1 MNSVRCAACSAVNFA
16 DDDVCRRCGAALTL
30 PVAVPVD
37 VPVDAPVEQGAR
49 SLGRWLL
56 WIGGVTWLIVFVW
69 SRSLIF
75 TSEPLEQTRRWQ
87 VNTAIGLLERAGFSK
102 EVFVLKNL
110 TNYRATDSWWNEYQG
125 HASAYA
131 STNFPLEIVTLYP
144 AFFTDTADDTER
156 AAILL
161 HEAHHLLGLNEADAL
176 DRTWREKARIGW
188 TRNRYGETKVF
199 KVTEAISFSATTLFH
214 CKENHH
220 WDCIP
225 PVVYSPGEQL
235 TRIQ

>member
-1 MNSVRCAACSAVNFA
+1 MSVKCTQCSLVNFA
-16 DDDVCRRCGAALTL
+16 VDESCRRCGAALTL
-30 PVAVPVD
+30 P
-37 VPVDAPVEQGAR
+37 DAAPGAAIGGLVEPRPR

-56 WIGGVTWLIVFVW
+56 WIAGVTWLIVFVW

-87 VNTAIGLLERAGFSK
+87 VNDAIALLDQAGFSR

-125 HASAYA
+125 HESAYA

-144 AFFTDTADDTER
+144 AFFTDTVDDTER

-161 HEAHHLLGLNEADAL
+161 HEAQHLLGFDETHAL

-188 TRNRYGETKVF
+188 TRDNYGDTKVF
-199 KVTEAISFSATTLFH
+199 KVTEGISFTATTLFQ
-214 CKENHH
+214 CKDNHH
-220 WDCIP
+220 WDCVP
-225 PVVYSPGEQL
+225 PVIYHPGEIYA
-235 TRIQ
+235 R

>member
-1 MNSVRCAACSAVNFA
+1 MSVKCTQCSLVNFA
-16 DDDVCRRCGAALTL
+16 VDESCRRCGASLTL
-30 PVAVPVD
+30 PAAAPGVAVEEVAEPG
-37 VPVDAPVEQGAR
+37 PR

-56 WIGGVTWLIVFVW
+56 WIAGVTWLIVFVW

-87 VNTAIGLLERAGFSK
+87 VNDAIGLLDRAGFSR

-125 HASAYA
+125 HESAYA

-144 AFFTDTADDTER
+144 AFFTDTIDDTER

-161 HEAHHLLGLNEADAL
+161 HEGQHLLGFDETDAL

-188 TRNRYGETKVF
+188 TRDKYGNTKVF
-199 KVTEAISFSATTLFH
+199 KVTEGISFTATTLFQ
-214 CKENHH
+214 CKDNHH
-220 WDCIP
+220 WDCVP
-225 PVVYSPGEQL
+225 PVVYHPGE
-235 TRIQ
+235 TYVR

>member
-1 MNSVRCAACSAVNFA
+1 MSVKCAQCSLVNFA
-16 DDDVCRRCGAALTL
+16 VDDSCRRCGAALTL
-30 PVAVPVD
+30 P
-37 VPVDAPVEQGAR
+37 DAAPGAAIGGLVEPRPR

-56 WIGGVTWLIVFVW
+56 WIAGVTWLIVFVW

-87 VNTAIGLLERAGFSK
+87 VNDAIALLDQAGFSR

-125 HASAYA
+125 HESAYA

-144 AFFTDTADDTER
+144 AFFTDTVDDTER

-161 HEAHHLLGLNEADAL
+161 HEAQHLLGFDETHAL

-188 TRNRYGETKVF
+188 TRDNYGNTKVF
-199 KVTEAISFSATTLFH
+199 KVTEGISFTATTLFQ
-214 CKENHH
+214 CKDNHH
-220 WDCIP
+220 WDCVP
-225 PVVYSPGEQL
+225 PVIYHPGEIYA
-235 TRIQ
+235 R

>member
-1 MNSVRCAACSAVNFA
+1 MSVKCTQCSLVNFA
-16 DDDVCRRCGAALTL
+16 VDESCRRCGAALTL
-30 PVAVPVD
+30 P
-37 VPVDAPVEQGAR
+37 DAAPGAAIGGLVEPRPR

-56 WIGGVTWLIVFVW
+56 WIAGVTWLIVFVW

-87 VNTAIGLLERAGFSK
+87 VNDAIALLDQAGFSR

-125 HASAYA
+125 HESAYA

-144 AFFTDTADDTER
+144 AFFTDTVDDTER

-161 HEAHHLLGLNEADAL
+161 HEAQHLLGFDETHAL

-188 TRNRYGETKVF
+188 TRDKYGNTKVF
-199 KVTEAISFSATTLFH
+199 KVTEGISFTATTLFQ
-214 CKENHH
+214 CKDNHH
-220 WDCIP
+220 WDCVP
-225 PVVYSPGEQL
+225 PVIYHPGEIY
-235 TRIQ
+235 TR

>member
-1 MNSVRCAACSAVNFA
+1 MSVKCTQCSLVNFA
-16 DDDVCRRCGAALTL
+16 VDESCRRCGAALTL
-30 PVAVPVD
+30 PAAAPGVAIEEAAEPG
-37 VPVDAPVEQGAR
+37 PR

-56 WIGGVTWLIVFVW
+56 WIAGVTWLIVFVW

-87 VNTAIGLLERAGFSK
+87 VNDAIALLDQAGFSR

-125 HASAYA
+125 HESAYA

-144 AFFTDTADDTER
+144 AFFADTIDDTER

-161 HEAHHLLGLNEADAL
+161 HEGQHLLGFDETDAL

-188 TRNRYGETKVF
+188 TRDKYGDTKVF
-199 KVTEAISFSATTLFH
+199 KVTEGISFTATTLFQ
-214 CKENHH
+214 CKDNHH
-220 WDCIP
+220 WDCVP
-225 PVVYSPGEQL
+225 PVVYHPGETF
-235 TRIQ
+235 TR

>member
-1 MNSVRCAACSAVNFA
+1 MSVKCTQCSLVNFA
-16 DDDVCRRCGAALTL
+16 VDDSCRRCGAALTL
-30 PVAVPVD
+30 P
-37 VPVDAPVEQGAR
+37 DAAPASAIGGLAEPRPR

-75 TSEPLEQTRRWQ
+75 TSEPLEQSKRWQ
-87 VNTAIGLLERAGFSK
+87 VNDAIALLDQAGFSR

-125 HASAYA
+125 HESAYA

-144 AFFTDTADDTER
+144 AFFTDTVDDTER

-161 HEAHHLLGLNEADAL
+161 HEAQHLLGFDETHAL

-188 TRNRYGETKVF
+188 TRDTYGNTKVF
-199 KVTEAISFSATTLFH
+199 KVTEGISFTATTLFQ
-214 CKENHH
+214 CKDNHH
-220 WDCIP
+220 WDCVP
-225 PVVYSPGEQL
+225 PVIHHPGEIY
-235 TRIQ
+235 TR

>member
-1 MNSVRCAACSAVNFA
+1 VNFA
-16 DDDVCRRCGAALTL
+16 VDDSCRRCGASLML
-30 PVAVPVD
+30 PATVPG
-37 VPVDAPVEQGAR
+37 GATGELAEPGPR

-56 WIGGVTWLIVFVW
+56 WIAGMTWLIVFVW

-87 VNTAIGLLERAGFSK
+87 VNTAIGLLDQAGFSR

-125 HASAYA
+125 HESAYA

-144 AFFTDTADDTER
+144 AFFTDTIDDTER

-161 HEAHHLLGLNEADAL
+161 HEGHHLLGLDETDAL

-188 TRNRYGETKVF
+188 TRDTYGDTKVF
-199 KVTEAISFSATTLFH
+199 KVTEGISFTATTLFQ
-214 CKENHH
+214 CTDNHH
-220 WDCIP
+220 WDCVP
-225 PVVYSPGEQL
+225 PVIYHPGEIY
-235 TRIQ
+235 TR

>member
-1 MNSVRCAACSAVNFA
+1 MTSVKCAQCSLVNFA
-16 DDDVCRRCGAALTL
+16 VDESCRRCGASLMPA
-30 PVAVPVD
+30 A
-37 VPVDAPVEQGAR
+37 APGAAIGELAEPGPR
-49 SLGRWLL
+49 SPGRWLL
-56 WIGGVTWLIVFVW
+56 WIAGMTWLIVFVW

-87 VNTAIGLLERAGFSK
+87 VNTAIGLLDQAGFSR

-125 HASAYA
+125 HESAYA

-144 AFFTDTADDTER
+144 AFFIDTIDDTER

-161 HEAHHLLGLNEADAL
+161 HEAHHLLGLDETDAL
-176 DRTWREKARIGW
+176 DRTWREKTRIGW
-188 TRNRYGETKVF
+188 TRDKYGDTKVF
-199 KVTEAISFSATTLFH
+199 KVTEGISFTATTLFQ
-214 CKENHH
+214 CKDNHH

-225 PVVYSPGEQL
+225 PVVYHPGE
-235 TRIQ
+235 TFAR

>member
-1 MNSVRCAACSAVNFA
+1 MSVKCTQCSLVNFA
-16 DDDVCRRCGAALTL
+16 VDESCRRCGAALTL
-30 PVAVPVD
+30 P
-37 VPVDAPVEQGAR
+37 DAAPGAAIGGLVEPRPR

-56 WIGGVTWLIVFVW
+56 WIAGVTWLIVFVW

-75 TSEPLEQTRRWQ
+75 TSEPLEQSKRWQ
-87 VNTAIGLLERAGFSK
+87 VNDAIALLDQAGFSR

-125 HASAYA
+125 HESAYA

-144 AFFTDTADDTER
+144 AFFTDTVDDTER

-161 HEAHHLLGLNEADAL
+161 HEAQHLLGFDETHAL

-188 TRNRYGETKVF
+188 TRDNYGNTKVF
-199 KVTEAISFSATTLFH
+199 KVTEGISFTATTLFQ
-214 CKENHH
+214 CKDNHH
-220 WDCIP
+220 WDCVP
-225 PVVYSPGEQL
+225 PVIYHPGEIY
-235 TRIQ
+235 TR

>member
-1 MNSVRCAACSAVNFA
+1 MNSVRCTECGLVNFEI
-16 DDDVCRRCGAALTL
+16 DRSCRRCGTALALPRPVSAAFDEPGTRRS
-30 PVAVPVD
+30 
-37 VPVDAPVEQGAR
+37 R

-56 WIGGVTWLIVFVW
+56 WVAGVTWLIVFAW

-87 VNTAIGLLERAGFSK
+87 VNTAIGLLEHAGFSR

-110 TNYRATDSWWNEYQG
+110 TNYRATDSWWNAYQG
-125 HASAYA
+125 HESAYA

-144 AFFTDTADDTER
+144 PFFTDSVDDTER

-161 HEAHHLLGLNEADAL
+161 HEAHHLLGLNETDAL

-188 TRNRYGETKVF
+188 TRDKYGETKVF
-199 KVTEAISFSATTLFH
+199 KVTEAITFSATTLFQ

-225 PVVYSPGEQL
+225 PVVYHPGETL
-235 TRIQ
+235 GR

>member
-1 MNSVRCAACSAVNFA
+1 MSVKCAQCSLVNFA
-16 DDDVCRRCGAALTL
+16 VDDSCRRCGAALTL
-30 PVAVPVD
+30 P
-37 VPVDAPVEQGAR
+37 DAAPGAAIGGLAEPRPR

-56 WIGGVTWLIVFVW
+56 WIAGVTWLIVFVW

-87 VNTAIGLLERAGFSK
+87 VNDAIALLDQAGFSR

-125 HASAYA
+125 HESAYA

-144 AFFTDTADDTER
+144 AFFTDTVDDTER

-161 HEAHHLLGLNEADAL
+161 HEAQHLLGFDETHAL

-188 TRNRYGETKVF
+188 TRDNYGNTKVF
-199 KVTEAISFSATTLFH
+199 KVTEGISFTATTLFQ
-214 CKENHH
+214 CKDNHH
-220 WDCIP
+220 WDCVP
-225 PVVYSPGEQL
+225 PVIYHPGEIYA
-235 TRIQ
+235 R